1 MSKFEIFMARRY
13 FKAKKRTGF
22 ISIISYISIGGVTIG
37 VAALIL
43 VLSVMN
49 GFEEEVRSRLLGAD
63 AHVRLRK
70 FYVEPITRVDSLL
83 NLAMQTKHVEAAAPV
98 IVEKG
103 MIAGEDKQYATI
115 VKAIDPGLSAKVTE
129 IGAKM
134 VLGELDFSE
143 KMIEG
148 RKYPGIVLGR
158 YLADAIRSTHIDD
171 IVTLWVMPKKGGVFT
186 QPRIKRFY
194 VAGIVEIGYYE
205 YDRTLSYTSIKDAQ
219 KLFGMNTGV
228 SWIEMKLDNYE
239 NAGAVAQTLEDELGY
254 PYLAETWF
262 QLNRSLYSWME
273 IEKWGSFIILSLIIM
288 VAAFNIISS
297 LIMVVMEK
305 TKEIGILKSMGATQR
320 SIRKIFMY
328 EGLAVGVVGTILG
341 SLIGYSLAFAQYH
354 FHIISLPGDVYLISS
369 LPIVM
374 HWVDFFAIVTI
385 SILLSL
391 VASIYPAHRASKLIP
406 VEAIRYE

>member
-219 KLFGMNTGV
+219 KLFGMNKGV